1 MSARLHHRRLLL
13 IKRHHHHQRT
23 NHILT
28 AMKAFVILTALL
40 VCILAVTS
48 CTPFQRE
55 AALDRIKSAGIRVQ
69 EAGGKA
75 AAQQA
80 LNEAEAALT
89 ELEAVPLRE
98 NASATELAAWAAA
111 ITEGRNQVAELRVRV
126 AALSFT
132 GK

>member
-1 MSARLHHRRLLL
+1 MSAPLFQQRMLLL
-13 IKRHHHHQRT
+13 KPKRHQHT
-23 NHILT
+23 HIIMKFITFIILAALV
-28 AMKAFVILTALL
+28 AML
-40 VCILAVTS
+40 VCVTS

-111 ITEGRNQVAELRVRV
+111 ITEGRNQVAELRRRV
-126 AALSFT
+126 AEFSFT